1 MIMKES
7 MDIENYTISL
17 LFHFILKLIRLYVM
31 FFQDIDLM
39 EISTI
44 RLKIY

>member
-7 MDIENYTISL
+7 VNIENYTISL

-31 FFQDIDLM
+31 FSQDLDLM
-39 EISTI
+39 EIFTI
-44 RLKIY
+44 C